1 MGSSPTWVVATWA
14 TFKLDVPQ
22 IQAWFVQSNN
32 DKLLTAVGVFCVHHS
47 GLPVHVPFQ
56 AEITQSTT
64 VCKRPS
70 GLRGKGHFLLLHWT
84 YDEGFAYESREA
96 DSMFPLVSMF
106 PPDCMFPFRLK
117 LHKALCASG
126 PVA

>member
-1 MGSSPTWVVATWA
+1 MFP
-14 TFKLDVPQ
+14 FRLKLHK
-22 IQAWFVQSNN
+22 A
-32 DKLLTAVGVFCVHHS
+32 LCA
-47 GLPVHVPFQ
+47 
-56 AEITQSTT
+56 
-64 VCKRPS
+64 
-70 GLRGKGHFLLLHWT
+70 KGHLLLLHWT

-117 LHKALCASG
+117 LHKALCARG